1 MSLYQ
6 HQLRDHGQ
14 RRAGCHDYLRH
25 GRSIWRDAWWQLHCT
40 FEPAHPARLDG
51 TERIAHDGFY
61 RFLERTWMLQ
71 QAPFALLLYLWGGWA
86 FVVRGVA
93 ARVTA
98 AVSGYWLISYFAHN
112 HGEMHFRIDGVGMQG
127 KNVRFTS
134 LLTMG
139 ECWYNSHRAFP
150 DSAKL
155 GLYPGE

>member
-1 MSLYQ
+1 MGS
-6 HQLRDHGQ
+6 GV
-14 RRAGCHDYLRH
+14 
-25 GRSIWRDAWWQLHCT
+25 RDATTTCATAAPSGVTHGGSSIAPSSL
-40 FEPAHPARLDG
+40 
-51 TERIAHDGFY
+51 RILRA
-61 RFLERTWMLQ
+61 WMLQ

-139 ECWYNSHRAFP
+139 ECWYNSHHAFP